1 MCQHVIMGVIIIY
14 KYGEET
20 GKKCDLSV
28 RGTEVTAFDCYS
40 SLVLV
45 SPNPSDFSM
54 ELKQI

>member
-1 MCQHVIMGVIIIY
+1 MGVIIIY

-20 GKKCDLSV
+20 GKKCDLRVSV
-28 RGTEVTAFDCYS
+28 AFDCYS